1 VIDSARL
8 FRASAPL
15 PATPLFQND
24 IEPSS
29 PDPVTVSAAQGPD
42 PLNPSGTASEESTP
56 VLNSPASEATPVV
69 VDDDYTRLQRRL
81 IQATLIV
88 SALAV
93 AFTALTFDPHT
104 AGCLLVG
111 SLAGVL
117 YLRLLARSVAKLGNG
132 SKKVGKLQL
141 LVPVVL
147 VLASARL
154 PQLDLLPALI
164 GFLLYKPA
172 LILQALADR

>member
-15 PATPLFQND
+15 PATPEFQSETSSD
-24 IEPSS
+24 PEPIPGPATEDGTAEEQAGSVGASGDSLNPASS
-29 PDPVTVSAAQGPD
+29 DPVPPET
-42 PLNPSGTASEESTP
+42 
-56 VLNSPASEATPVV
+56 
-69 VDDDYTRLQRRL
+69 DDAYARLQRRL
-81 IQATLIV
+81 ILATLSV

-93 AFTALTFDPHT
+93 PFTALVFDLHT

-147 VLASARL
+147 VLAAAKL
-154 PQLDLLPALI
+154 PQLELLPALI

-172 LILQALADR
+172 LILQALVDR

>member
-15 PATPLFQND
+15 PATPLFQSDTDSQPGSNPD
-24 IEPSS
+24 ESSALNPVAASADGTAALEPA
-29 PDPVTVSAAQGPD
+29 SAAPPSAEPD
-42 PLNPSGTASEESTP
+42 DAY
-56 VLNSPASEATPVV
+56 A
-69 VDDDYTRLQRRL
+69 RLQRRMIL
-81 IQATLIV
+81 ATLIV

-93 AFTALTFDPHT
+93 PITALVFDLHT
-104 AGCLLVG
+104 AGSLLVG
-111 SLAGVL
+111 ALAGVL

-147 VLASARL
+147 VLAAAKL
-154 PQLDLLPALI
+154 PELELLPALI

-172 LILQALADR
+172 LILQAVTDR

>member
-1 VIDSARL
+1 MIDSARL

-15 PATPLFQND
+15 PATPLFQSDTSSDPDSAPGSATED
-24 IEPSS
+24 ITAEEHPGSIGDCGDSLDSAPSAPVS
-29 PDPVTVSAAQGPD
+29 PD
-42 PLNPSGTASEESTP
+42 N
-56 VLNSPASEATPVV
+56 
-69 VDDDYTRLQRRL
+69 DDAYERLQRRL
-81 IQATLIV
+81 ILATLSV

-93 AFTALTFDPHT
+93 PFTALVFDLHT

-147 VLASARL
+147 VLAAAKL
-154 PQLDLLPALI
+154 PQLELLPALI

-172 LILQALADR
+172 VILQALLDR

>member
-15 PATPLFQND
+15 PATPLFQSDTSADPESDPGPATEERTAEEQAGPTGDSDGSLDSAPSDSVTPEND
-24 IEPSS
+24 
-29 PDPVTVSAAQGPD
+29 DAYV
-42 PLNPSGTASEESTP
+42 
-56 VLNSPASEATPVV
+56 
-69 VDDDYTRLQRRL
+69 RLQRRL
-81 IQATLIV
+81 ILATLSV

-93 AFTALTFDPHT
+93 PFTALVFDPHT

-147 VLASARL
+147 VLAAARL
-154 PQLDLLPALI
+154 PQLELLPAFI

-172 LILQALADR
+172 LILQALLDR

>member
-1 VIDSARL
+1 MIDSARL
-8 FRASAPL
+8 FRVLSPLLASPPL
-15 PATPLFQND
+15 HPESDPSPEVLNGAQSGEDVPQNA
-24 IEPSS
+24 
-29 PDPVTVSAAQGPD
+29 VSALKPESPEAASTGSTGDYAQ
-42 PLNPSGTASEESTP
+42 
-56 VLNSPASEATPVV
+56 
-69 VDDDYTRLQRRL
+69 LQRRL
-81 IQATLIV
+81 ILATLIV

-93 AFTALTFDPHT
+93 PITALIFDPHT

-111 SLAGVL
+111 ALAGVL

-147 VLASARL
+147 VLAAAKL
-154 PQLDLLPALI
+154 PQLELLPALI

-172 LILQALADR
+172 LILQALVDR